1 MSTEATT
8 ATPEVTPKAT
18 PTEPVKP
25 TEPTTTPAVE
35 EPLGE
40 SGLKALQAEREAR
53 KAAEKR
59 IADFE
64 KAEQER
70 EQAAMS
76 ELEKANARAEAAE
89 KSAAEAAAQVLR
101 ARVASVK
108 KVDADLLTGSTEEEL
123 TASADKLLAWKGTT
137 PSVPSAAGQGNV
149 GEPIQGSK
157 QLTKE
162 DVAKLTASKDY
173 AAIEEARQAG
183 LLADVLSG
191 KS

>member
-8 ATPEVTPKAT
+8 ATPEVAPKAT

-70 EQAAMS
+70 EQAAMT
-76 ELEKANARAEAAE
+76 EL
-89 KSAAEAAAQVLR
+89 Q
-101 ARVASVK
+101 
-108 KVDADLLTGSTEEEL
+108 
-123 TASADKLLAWKGTT
+123 
-137 PSVPSAAGQGNV
+137 
-149 GEPIQGSK
+149 
-157 QLTKE
+157 
-162 DVAKLTASKDY
+162 
-173 AAIEEARQAG
+173 
-183 LLADVLSG
+183 
-191 KS
+191 